1 MKSPFPGFPPETLKF
16 LKQLKRN
23 NNRPWFQAHKAL
35 YEEKVKRPMEELV
48 LALGGPMQSFAPDL
62 VTDPKRAIFRIY
74 RDTRF
79 SPDKTPYKPHIAAHF
94 SPRSVEGAGLY
105 FQIDPEEVLIAG
117 GIYMPGGAE
126 LRAIRNHIAGHSE
139 ELRAILKR
147 GEIKKLFGG
156 LQGDQL
162 SRAPRGFPQDHPA
175 LDLLKRKS
183 LIVWF
188 TRPSSLAE
196 GPRLFPLLLESF
208 IAVMPL
214 VRYLNK
220 PLKNIG

>member
-23 NNRPWFQAHKAL
+23 NNRPWFQAHKAV

-48 LALGGPMQSFAPDL
+48 LALGGPIQGFAPEL
-62 VTDPKRAIFRIY
+62 VTEPKRAIFRIY

-79 SPDKTPYKPHIAAHF
+79 SSDKTPYKTHIAAHF
-94 SPRSVEGAGLY
+94 SPRGLEGAGLY
-105 FQIDPEEVLIAG
+105 FQIDPEEVLIGG
-117 GIYMPGGAE
+117 GIYMPGSAE
-126 LRAIRNHIAGHSE
+126 LRALRNHIAGHSG

-147 GEIKKLFGG
+147 REIKKLFGG

-214 VRYLNK
+214 IRYLNR
-220 PLKNIG
+220 PLKNID